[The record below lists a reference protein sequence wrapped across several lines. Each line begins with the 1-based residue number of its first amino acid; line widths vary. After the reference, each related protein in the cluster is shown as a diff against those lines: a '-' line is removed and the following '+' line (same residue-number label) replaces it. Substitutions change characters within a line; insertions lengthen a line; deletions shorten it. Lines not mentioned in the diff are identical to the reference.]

1 MVKDG
6 VEKKGRTIV
15 LLKKRTPDA
24 AKWVRWLEENCQA
37 SAGPHPNLTGMRNL
51 YWGRAALVVKAGAYL
66 YLITSRDDGRKMPWE
81 LR

>member
-6 VEKKGRTIV
+6 VERKGRTIV

-37 SAGPHPNLTGMRNL
+37 SAGPHPNLTGMRNK

-81 LR
+81 

>member
-1 MVKDG
+1 MTNK
-6 VEKKGRTIV
+6 EMTKKGRTVV
-15 LLKKRTPDA
+15 LPKKHMPDA

-37 SAGPHPNLTGMRNL
+37 SAGPQPKLTGMRNK

-81 LR
+81 